1 MGYAAQHNKNGV
13 HLEPWACCLSG
24 LKEIPP
30 SPAILNYTKF
40 SLSRAFTQVS
50 ASAWITPL
58 FRLLLADSSLP
69 LETQSG

>member
-13 HLEPWACCLSG
+13 HLEPWASCLSR

-30 SPAILNYTKF
+30 NPAILNYTKF

-50 ASAWITPL
+50 
-58 FRLLLADSSLP
+58 LLLADSSLS